1 MESWVWLIVALAM
14 FALEAATPASLISI
28 WFSIGALFA
37 YVAALLNLGI
47 LVEITVFIIMSL
59 VSFVLVRP
67 FVLKYLTHKPIRT
80 NADRFIG
87 VQTKLIEEVLSDK
100 WGAVQLEGIRWSVR
114 EVKHGN
120 LPVDTLV
127 EVVALEGAKLVVKQ
141 VL

>member
-1 MESWVWLIVALAM
+1 MESWVWLIVALAT

-47 LVEITVFIIMSL
+47 LVEISVFIIMSL

-67 FVLKYLTHKPIRT
+67 FVLKYLTHKPVRT

-120 LPVDTLV
+120 LPVDTFV

>member
-1 MESWVWLIVALAM
+1 MESWVWLIVALAT

-37 YVAALLNLGI
+37 YIAALLNLGI
-47 LVEITVFIIMSL
+47 LVEISVFIIMSL

-120 LPVDTLV
+120 LPVETLV

>member
-1 MESWVWLIVALAM
+1 MESWVWLIIALVT
-14 FALEAATPASLISI
+14 FAIEAATPASLISI

-114 EVKHGN
+114 DVKRGN
-120 LPVDTLV
+120 LPVDTLI

>member
-1 MESWVWLIVALAM
+1 MESWVWLIVAM
-14 FALEAATPASLISI
+14 VTFALEAATPASLISI

-37 YVAALLNLGI
+37 YGAALLNFGLFG
-47 LVEITVFIIMSL
+47 EIGVFIVMSL
-59 VSFVLVRP
+59 VSFIGVRP
-67 FVLKYLTHKPIRT
+67 FVLKFLTHKPTRM

-114 EVKHGN
+114 EVKRGN

>member
-1 MESWVWLIVALAM
+1 MESWVWLIVALVT
-14 FALEAATPASLISI
+14 FAIEAATPASLISI

-47 LVEITVFIIMSL
+47 LVEISVFIVMSL
-59 VSFVLVRP
+59 VSFMAVRP
-67 FVLKYLTHKPIRT
+67 FVLKYLSHKPIHT

-87 VQTKLIEEVLSDK
+87 VQTKLIEAVLSDK

-114 EVKHGN
+114 DVKRGN
-120 LPVDTLV
+120 LPVDTLI

>member
-1 MESWVWLIVALAM
+1 MESWVWLIVALAT

-47 LVEITVFIIMSL
+47 LVEISVFIFMSL

-67 FVLKYLTHKPIRT
+67 FVLKYLTHKPVRT